1 MQSSLSF
8 VGQPCL
14 HFNSDDEFSSPDDAS
29 AFEFSCEDEEAWS
42 TINAVNV
49 LPATE
54 VTSNEI
60 FELTD
65 QLVGCCSNE
74 PQNVV
79 LLTMHSQCSH
89 GFIQVVMPVEL
100 STGTQCSTV
109 EAYRVLVSED

>member
-1 MQSSLSF
+1 M
-8 VGQPCL
+8 

-65 QLVGCCSNE
+65 HDHRDFA
-74 PQNVV
+74 NVCNVDAVAGVQTTV
-79 LLTMHSQCSH
+79 LPSLH
-89 GFIQVVMPVEL
+89 G
-100 STGTQCSTV
+100 GTV
-109 EAYRVLVSED
+109 EACLALVLADLR